1 MKCFLFF
8 GTTFANMKSIWK
20 KIYILPHIATNNT
33 YLRSFHYKILNRILF
48 LNKRLF
54 VFRMKST
61 PLCSFC
67 NIEEETLPRIF
78 SECVFVI
85 YLWQLLAIFCFF
97 LFFENSLILPG
108 LTPQTALLGLWSDN
122 SNHNE
127 PIVNHFLLI
136 LKLHVCNSRE
146 NHLLNIMNLHK
157 DIKEIKMTEYCLSS
171 NSEKTLQK

>member
-85 YLWQLLAIFCFF
+85 YLWQLLAIFFF
-97 LFFENSLILPG
+97 FFFFFWKQFDFTRTYTTDC
-108 LTPQTALLGLWSDN
+108 LTWALKWQ
-122 SNHNE
+122 
-127 PIVNHFLLI
+127 
-136 LKLHVCNSRE
+136 LKSQWTHCKPFFT
-146 NHLLNIMNLHK
+146 NI
-157 DIKEIKMTEYCLSS
+157 EATCV
-171 NSEKTLQK
+171 